1 VPAVEPTAAA
11 QYHGARMNSAPRL
24 ARRAAGRDA
33 HGRVLPV
40 IGVLALAVV
49 VLIGVG
55 IGRGA
60 DPRVSGPPP
69 QAIATVRSA
78 DAPIIISGIGSQ
90 TTDTF
95 YLTGGT
101 YRSEWS
107 AWGERPEFPPCTHS
121 IELMAA
127 DPVNGETSLGHVF
140 DLANLV
146 HVPAT
151 GASSTSYVYNVKPG
165 GYYLDVNSACGWQV
179 ALSLT

>member
-1 VPAVEPTAAA
+1 
-11 QYHGARMNSAPRL
+11 MNSAPRL

-40 IGVLALAVV
+40 VGVLALAVV
-49 VLIGVG
+49 VLIGIG

-60 DPRVSGPPP
+60 DAGVSGPPP
-69 QAIATVRSA
+69 QATTIVRGA

-95 YLTGGT
+95 YLAGGT

-127 DPVNGETSLGHVF
+127 DPANGETSLGHVS

-179 ALSLT
+179 ALSLM

>member
-1 VPAVEPTAAA
+1 
-11 QYHGARMNSAPRL
+11 MSSA
-24 ARRAAGRDA
+24 
-33 HGRVLPV
+33 RVLPS

-60 DPRVSGPPP
+60 DARVSGPPP
-69 QAIATVRSA
+69 QATAIVGSA

-90 TTDTF
+90 TSDTF

-121 IELMAA
+121 IELMAD
-127 DPVNGETSLGHVF
+127 DPVNGETSLGDVS